1 MNSFVLATKLF
12 SVMARTKDFDED
24 EVLTRAMNLFWSRGY
39 NATSMEDLVSGLG
52 ISRSSLYDTYTD
64 KHSLF
69 IKALENYQQMG
80 YATLQETANNPG
92 PAKETI
98 RKLIELSTEG
108 LLAGKQQ
115 KGCFMLNAAVE
126 VAQHDKEVKNL
137 VHRNDQLMGEL
148 FYQVIQRGK
157 KNGEIKNP
165 RDAKALSSFFLN
177 TVKGLQVTAK
187 SSPDK
192 SVLDD
197 IVTMAVSTLD

>member
-1 MNSFVLATKLF
+1 
-12 SVMARTKDFDED
+12 MARTKDFDEN

-39 NATSMEDLVSGLG
+39 NATSMEDLVGGLG

-80 YATLQETANNPG
+80 YSKLQEIANQPG
-92 PAKETI
+92 SAKDVI
-98 RKLIELSTEG
+98 RKMLEVATEG

-115 KGCFMLNAAVE
+115 KGCFMLNAGVE
-126 VAQHDKEVKNL
+126 VAPHDKTVNNL
-137 VHRNDQLMGEL
+137 VRSNDQQMEDL

-157 KNGEIKNP
+157 KNGEIKTR
-165 RDAKALSSFFLN
+165 RDAKALSRFLLN

-187 SSPDK
+187 SGPEK

-197 IVTMAVSTLD
+197 IITLAVSTLD